1 MFGVSAGSSGGDDKS
16 VHRVQRGSWR
26 VRGVVERGAASSP
39 AAAAVARTSGTFGA
53 CPRPMRAQGCFDPV
67 PWDGWLLRL
76 LSKLSC
82 EVGVPV
88 LR

>member
-1 MFGVSAGSSGGDDKS
+1 LFGVSVGSSGGDDKS

-26 VRGVVERGAASSP
+26 VRGVVERGAALSP
-39 AAAAVARTSGTFGA
+39 AAAAARTSGTFGA
-53 CPRPMRAQGCFDPV
+53 CPWPMRAQGCFDPV

-82 EVGVPV
+82 EVGVLF